1 MVRRATLA
9 LPVYEEALVIRETL
23 TQLFQHIT
31 TELGRYEW
39 EVVVVDDGSHDR
51 SLEEIVTASRD
62 LFLPMRLLAHDH
74 NYGLGGAL
82 STIFREARGDIIV
95 TVDADLTYSADNVA
109 PLVAALEASQAAVA
123 VASPYMP
130 GGVTRGVPAAL
141 EMRSRL
147 ANRFLS
153 MMSGGRMSTFTG
165 IVRAYDGEFA
175 RSLPP
180 LLGAARANVDVLHEA
195 WRQGLLVVEIP
206 AELNW
211 SGQQSRRGRH
221 RMLCTSDLL
230 ESAFVIWQ
238 GVRLGRVSRRLGPT
252 GGRAA
257 IGPIAGTQP
266 TSDPFDVAEPVR
278 LTPILLPGPTQR
290 GEARLS

>member
-1 MVRRATLA
+1 MVRTATLA
-9 LPVYEEALVIRETL
+9 MPVYEEALVIRDTL
-23 TQLFQHIT
+23 TKLFEHIT
-31 TELGRYEW
+31 SELGRYQW

-62 LFLPMRLLAHDH
+62 LILPMRLLAHDQ

-109 PLVAALEASQAAVA
+109 PLVAALENSRAAVA

-130 GGVTRGVPAAL
+130 GGATRGVPPAL
-141 EMRSRL
+141 EARSRL

-180 LLGAARANVDVLHEA
+180 LQGAARANVDVLHEA

-221 RMLCTSDLL
+221 RMLATADLL
-230 ESAFVIWQ
+230 ESAFVVWQ
-238 GVRLGRVSRRLGPT
+238 GIRLGQVARRLGPS
-252 GGRAA
+252 GGAA
-257 IGPIAGTQP
+257 ASGPITSTAPTVDRITSTQP
-266 TSDPFDVAEPVR
+266 WAVMPN
-278 LTPILLPGPTQR
+278 LLPERAEQ
-290 GEARLS
+290 GEWRLP

>member
-1 MVRRATLA
+1 MVRSATLA
-9 LPVYEEALVIRETL
+9 LPVFEEALVIRETL
-23 TQLFQHIT
+23 TKLFQHIT

-39 EVVVVDDGSHDR
+39 EVVVVDDGSHDS
-51 SLEEIVTASRD
+51 SLEEIVNASRD
-62 LFLPMRLLAHDH
+62 LVLPMRLLAHDH

-141 EMRSRL
+141 EMRSRF

-221 RMLCTSDLL
+221 RMLRPADLL

-238 GVRLGRVSRRLGPT
+238 GVRLGQVARRLGPAGSGAVVGPSAST
-252 GGRAA
+252 SPTAVHFESA
-257 IGPIAGTQP
+257 EPGPI
-266 TSDPFDVAEPVR
+266 
-278 LTPILLPGPTQR
+278 TPNRRPGLDR
-290 GEARLS
+290 WGEAS